1 MKIGD
6 IVEAKQ
12 VKAKSKKP
20 KKTKPNTGHES
31 PHPYQGKLVGE
42 DVTKLNTEPMLDK
55 LPHKE
60 VESAIHRWV
69 NQDDHI
75 ELSNGMHILSGEN
88 HGYADNVALIVDQ
101 DYQIID
107 HDDDIVDLMQQFTS
121 QEIDPSIV
129 EAIVEKCWK
138 GYQKKGMKTMFGKRV
153 PNCVKKENK
162 KYNMPKQP
170 NPVAKHSRNKSGA
183 GAHKS
188 AKDYDRNKMKADTRK
203 ALDEGEERSIIHQGA
218 VDELITTFGES
229 PGVFADTKEDL
240 IARMYSELETLRV
253 EDVVDPR
260 MEVGGQPIGNFA
272 SGRLLDVINANDVIS
287 DALQSVNL
295 NDMEGYVDEGTFV
308 AQKSAIIDS
317 ILRKLKDEAQ
327 DDDELLRQLAQMIS
341 KKADP
346 RLHNKPQGKW
356 QLDPVEENV
365 EVEIQGIKAEIE
377 RLQPIADKLEFGK
390 DEARDITKAIK
401 YENTTSEIMIGL
413 GGLADKLG
421 IDERELDYYESRVR
435 EAKMQLES
443 AIYEMEEL
451 FEDKYRDVANKIEE
465 LEMDLE
471 DIEYERSKNESFES
485 LEESVGQPITEAE
498 FDRLAEKKDAC
509 YHKVKS
515 RYKVWP
521 SAYAS
526 GALVQCRKKGAAN
539 WGNKSK
545 KKK

>member
-1 MKIGD
+1 MRLTD
-6 IVEAKQ
+6 FLNEADQ
-12 VKAKSKKP
+12 VKAKEKKP
-20 KKTKPNTGHES
+20 KKIKPNKGHES
-31 PHPYQGKLVGE
+31 PHPYQGRLVGE
-42 DVTKLNTEPMLDK
+42 SKP
-55 LPHKE
+55 
-60 VESAIHRWV
+60 
-69 NQDDHI
+69 
-75 ELSNGMHILSGEN
+75 
-88 HGYADNVALIVDQ
+88 
-101 DYQIID
+101 
-107 HDDDIVDLMQQFTS
+107 
-121 QEIDPSIV
+121 
-129 EAIVEKCWK
+129 
-138 GYQKKGMKTMFGKRV
+138 QKPK
-153 PNCVKKENK
+153 P
-162 KYNMPKQP
+162 YSPKQP

-188 AKDYDRNKMKADTRK
+188 AKDYDRKDKRADILSRM
-203 ALDEGEERSIIHQGA
+203 DEGEERSIIQQA
-218 VDELITTFGES
+218 CIQKLIDNFSGRES
-229 PGVFADTKEDL
+229 NYENKE
-240 IARMYSELETLRV
+240 ELEYAIFQQL
-253 EDVVDPR
+253 EQLDVADCVDPE

-272 SGRLLDVINANDVIS
+272 DGRVIDVVNSGDVVYDVMQNMDLS
-287 DALQSVNL
+287 QL
-295 NDMEGYVDEGTFV
+295 EEGTFV

-346 RLHNKPQGKW
+346 RSHNRPTGKW
-356 QLDPVEENV
+356 QLEPVEENV
-365 EVEIQGIKAEIE
+365 EVEIQGIKAELQ
-377 RLQPIADKLEFGK
+377 RLQPIADKLEFAQS
-390 DEARDITKAIK
+390 EARDITKAIK
-401 YENTTSEIMIGL
+401 YEQTTTDILVQLS
-413 GGLADKLG
+413 GLADKLG
-421 IDERELDYYESRVR
+421 IDEKELDYYERQVYD
-435 EAKMQLES
+435 AKSKLES
-443 AIYEMEEL
+443 AIYEMEEV

-471 DIEYERSKNESFES
+471 DIEYERSTNESFES